1 MKLHIKFHILCRNE
15 KKRTHRTHPKNG
27 LFLYFVCQMNYVY
40 ILTIY
45 LYCLNSSATNN
56 NFYPLPKRERNGRAR
71 LLSIYYVSKVPCY
84 LSIANLV
91 SLSLSPGQQFVVTI
105 PIYST
110 PNEAYVQ
117 GQLNYICHLYFHSSP
132 LPSPLLCG
140 SQRSACVCV

>member
-1 MKLHIKFHILCRNE
+1 MKLHIKFHILCWNE
-15 KKRTHRTHPKNG
+15 KKTHRHDTLKKT
-27 LFLYFVCQMNYVY
+27 FFCTRQMNYVY

-56 NFYPLPKRERNGRAR
+56 NFYPLPKRERNGSAR

-91 SLSLSPGQQFVVTI
+91 SLSLSTGQYSVVTI
-105 PIYST
+105 PMYFT

-117 GQLNYICHLYFHSSP
+117 GQLNCICHLYFHSSP
-132 LPSPLLCG
+132 LLPPLLCG
-140 SQRSACVCV
+140 S